1 MKAIIKLVIIAIFIL
16 NLPVTLE
23 SSNSSNLYAQD
34 PVLLDNS
41 WFVQGGNNSGTNTSW
56 DNIMNTNSERRTEI
70 TFLNDKM
77 VIQDCCGG
85 VFEMDVNYI
94 GNNEILFLNLT
105 EIQNQNCSPISLY
118 SVIKDVFSSM
128 VNETIA
134 FTIQNN
140 PFESGIKDIVFN
152 HPTNSSYIEFSNT
165 PNELNDQAQSPYW
178 GHEPPTHIWSLT
190 QVQYQGETLELPYGA
205 APTIADIYEG
215 TFTTSLCGEIFVA
228 INSSWYLDI
237 EDYIGP
243 CFISCGILENTT
255 ASCEPV
261 AGIDEGYL
269 QTFKQNV
276 FNFLNDNINQT
287 MEYEFTFGSP
297 PQNARK
303 LIIQDFSQNKLIF
316 HSNEN
321 FLSTVDTHFQSK
333 VSIYPNPVKDWLT
346 IETIDCTNCTIK
358 VYNLNGKLLYSER
371 LNGLQERIE
380 VSHLSNGVYFLVVE
394 NERGINQTEKFVKK

>member
-1 MKAIIKLVIIAIFIL
+1 MCFSLSIYSQNQI
-16 NLPVTLE
+16 
-23 SSNSSNLYAQD
+23 
-34 PVLLDNS
+34 LLDES
-41 WFVQGGNNSGTNTSW
+41 WFVHRAKANSPNFIDDFQNTR
-56 DNIMNTNSERRTEI
+56 SELRFEL
-70 TFLNDKM
+70 TFSNDK
-77 VIQDCCGG
+77 ITLAGCCGG

-94 GNNEILFLNLT
+94 GNESLQILNIT
-105 EIQNQNCSPISLY
+105 EIETIDCNSTFVFGFY
-118 SVIKDVFSSM
+118 TTIKDAFTSM

-152 HPTNSSYIEFSNT
+152 HPTNSSYIEFSNI

-215 TFTTSLCGEIFVA
+215 TFTISLCGEVFVA
-228 INSSWYLDI
+228 LNSSWYLDV
-237 EDYIGP
+237 EEYIGP
-243 CFISCGILENTT
+243 CFISCGILENT
-255 ASCEPV
+255 AGSCESI
-261 AGIDEGYL
+261 AGFDNTYL
-269 QTFKQNV
+269 ETFKQNA
-276 FNFLNDNINQT
+276 FNFLLDNVEPTVNFWET
-287 MEYEFTFGSP
+287 MEYELTLGSP

-316 HSNEN
+316 HSTEN
-321 FLSTVDTHFQSK
+321 FLNTVDTHIQSK
-333 VSIYPNPVKDWLT
+333 ISIYPNPVKDWLT

-380 VSHLSNGVYFLVVE
+380 VSQLSNGVYFLVVE